1 MKFEISETID
11 ASPERVFDTLGR
23 RFGDVSTWGTGV
35 LLSMWNGD
43 DLDDVV
49 GAVRVCDVAGIGLI
63 HETITRFIPDR
74 EVAYRVKGMPVPID
88 VAESH
93 WRLEPRGE
101 GTEVSVTITLTL
113 RNGMGLMAPMVRRKF
128 GAVGGQVV
136 QDLKAFVESGEP
148 SASKRSGRALAA

>member
-1 MKFEISETID
+1 MQFEISETID
-11 ASPERVFDTLGR
+11 ASPERVFETLGR

-43 DLDDVV
+43 DRDDVV

-63 HETITRFIPDR
+63 HETITRFVPDR
-74 EVAYRVKGMPVPID
+74 ELAYRVKGMPAPID

-93 WRLEPRGE
+93 WRLEPSGE

-113 RNGMGLMAPMVRRKF
+113 RSGMGLMAPMVRRKF
-128 GAVGGQVV
+128 GAVGGLVV
-136 QDLKAFVESGEP
+136 QDLKAFVETGEP